1 MEEKKERIRQL
12 VEELNKASEIY
23 YGGQDEAM
31 SNYQWDALFDELSAL
46 EQETGYILPESPTQ
60 TTSTSQ
66 EEGKG
71 EKEPHEYPALSLAK
85 TKQVSDLQ
93 AWAGDRKVW
102 VSWKL
107 DGLTLVLTY
116 DEGSLTRILT
126 RGNGLVGTNIT
137 YMAPALKGVPLK
149 IPYTGHLVVRGEAT
163 ISYKDFEAINDLME
177 DEEEK
182 YANPRNLAAGTL
194 GLDKSNL
201 DKVAQRNVTL
211 NLFTLV
217 YTQEE
222 IVSWGERMDW
232 LDRQGFIT
240 VERQEAW
247 ADTLPQVVEAWTHR
261 VEAGQLDLPVDGL
274 VLSYDD
280 TVYAASGSV
289 TGHHAT
295 RGGLAFKWQD
305 VSAVTKLDHVEWSCA
320 ASAITPVAVF
330 QPVQLEGT
338 TVTRASL
345 CNISEMERLGIGEN
359 GETTLEVIKA
369 NKIIPKCIA
378 VKEAKGTFHIPEHC
392 PVCEAPTRITVSAT
406 GTKVLRCTNPQCP
419 AKHLKRFTRF
429 VSKEGMEIDGLSIQ
443 TLLAF
448 INKNFIHRY
457 QDIYHLAQHAQEIQE
472 MEGFG
477 PKSCENLL
485 AAIEK
490 SRNTTPVKFLFSLC
504 IPLIGVDAAK
514 KMVAKLGTQGLLARM
529 RAKEGFE
536 DVDGIGP
543 EKSGAVVQWC
553 SQEENQEDLEALLK
567 ELVIEDWP
575 PQEKAE
581 GSCQGLTFV
590 ITGEVHHYKNRAE
603 MKAFIESQGGSVTGS
618 VSKKTSYL
626 INNDVTSQSGKNKK
640 AHELGIPILSEEEF
654 LKQFG
659 S

>member
-1 MEEKKERIRQL
+1 MEEKKKRI
-12 VEELNKASEIY
+12 EELVKQLNQASEQY
-23 YGGQDEAM
+23 YGGKDEGM
-31 SNYQWDALFDELSAL
+31 SNYEWDALFDELAAL

-60 TTSTSQ
+60 TTSTAQ

-71 EKEPHEYPALSLAK
+71 EKEAHEYPALSLAK
-85 TKQVSDLQ
+85 TKKIEDLQ
-93 AWAGDRKVW
+93 EWAGDKKVW

-116 DEGSLTRILT
+116 DDGSLTRILT
-126 RGNGLVGTNIT
+126 RGNGTVGTNIT
-137 YMAPALKGVPLK
+137 YMASALKGVPQK
-149 IPYTGHLVVRGEAT
+149 ISYKGHLVVRGEAT
-163 ISYKDFEAINDLME
+163 ISYQDFEAINDTLE
-177 DEEEK
+177 DEDEK

-194 GLDKSNL
+194 GLDKTNL

-211 NLFTLV
+211 NAFTLV
-217 YTQEE
+217 YLEEE
-222 IVSWGERMDW
+222 ILSWGERMNW
-232 LDRQGFIT
+232 LDKQGFIT

-247 ADTLPQVVEAWTHR
+247 ANTLPQVIEAWTKR
-261 VEAGQLDLPVDGL
+261 VEGGKMDLPVDGL

-280 TVYAASGSV
+280 TEYAASGTV

-305 VSAVTKLDHVEWSCA
+305 VSAITWLDHVEWSCA

-338 TVTRASL
+338 TVSRASL
-345 CNISEMERLGIGEN
+345 CNISELERLGIGED
-359 GETTLEVIKA
+359 GKTLLEVIKA

-378 VKEAKGTFHIPEHC
+378 VKEAQGTFTIPESC
-392 PVCEAPTRITVSAT
+392 PVCQAPTRISVSAS
-406 GTKVLRCTNPQCP
+406 GTKVLRCTNPECP

-429 VSKEGMEIDGLSIQ
+429 VSKEGLEINGLSIQ

-448 INKNFIHRY
+448 INKGFIHRY
-457 QDIYHLAQHAQEIQE
+457 QDIFHLSQYADQIRE

-477 PKSCENLL
+477 QKSCDNLL

-490 SRNTTPVKFLFSLC
+490 SRKTTPVKFIYSLC
-504 IPLIGVDAAK
+504 IPLIGVDAGK
-514 KMVAKLGTQGLLARM
+514 KLVARLGTQGLLDRM
-529 RAKEGFE
+529 RSGEGFE

-543 EKSGAVVQWC
+543 EKSGAIVQWC
-553 SQEENQEDLEALLK
+553 SQEENKRDFEALLQ
-567 ELVIEDWP
+567 ELEVEQLQ
-575 PQEKAE
+575 PQEKAQ

-590 ITGEVHHYKNRAE
+590 ITGDVHHYKNRAQLKE
-603 MKAFIESQGGSVTGS
+603 YIESQGGTVTGS

-640 AHELGIPILSEEEF
+640 AQELGIPILSEDDF
-654 LKQFG
+654 VAQFG
-659 S
+659 

>member
-1 MEEKKERIRQL
+1 MEEKKKRI
-12 VEELNKASEIY
+12 EELVKQLNQASEQY
-23 YGGQDEAM
+23 YGGKDEGM
-31 SNYQWDALFDELSAL
+31 SNYEWDALFDELAAL

-60 TTSTSQ
+60 TTSTAQ

-71 EKEPHEYPALSLAK
+71 EKEAHEYPALSLAK
-85 TKQVSDLQ
+85 TKKIEDLQ
-93 AWAGDRKVW
+93 EWAGDKKVW

-116 DEGSLTRILT
+116 DDGTLTRILT
-126 RGNGLVGTNIT
+126 RGNGTVGTNIT
-137 YMAPALKGVPLK
+137 YMASALKGVPQK
-149 IPYTGHLVVRGEAT
+149 ISYKGHLVVRGEAT
-163 ISYKDFEAINDLME
+163 ISYQDFEAINDTLE
-177 DEEEK
+177 DEDEK

-194 GLDKSNL
+194 GLDKTNL

-211 NLFTLV
+211 NAFTLV
-217 YTQEE
+217 YLEEE
-222 IVSWGERMDW
+222 ILSWGERMNW
-232 LDRQGFIT
+232 LDKQGFIT

-247 ADTLPQVVEAWTHR
+247 ADTLPQVIEAWTKR
-261 VEAGQLDLPVDGL
+261 VEEGKMDLPVDGL

-280 TVYAASGSV
+280 TAYAASGTV

-305 VSAVTKLDHVEWSCA
+305 VSAITWLDHVEWSCA

-338 TVTRASL
+338 TVSRASL
-345 CNISEMERLGIGEN
+345 CNISELERLGIGED
-359 GETTLEVIKA
+359 GKTLLEVIKA

-378 VKEAKGTFHIPEHC
+378 VKEAQGTFTIPESC
-392 PVCEAPTRITVSAT
+392 PVCQAPTRISVSAS
-406 GTKVLRCTNPQCP
+406 GTKVLRCTNPECP

-429 VSKEGMEIDGLSIQ
+429 VSKEGLEIDGLSIQ

-448 INKNFIHRY
+448 INKGFIHRY
-457 QDIYHLAQHAQEIQE
+457 QDIFHLSQYADKIRE

-477 PKSCENLL
+477 QKSCDNLL

-490 SRNTTPVKFLFSLC
+490 SRKTTPVKFIYSLC
-504 IPLIGVDAAK
+504 IPLIGVDAGK
-514 KMVAKLGTQGLLARM
+514 KLVARLGTQGLLDRM
-529 RAKEGFE
+529 HSGEGFE

-543 EKSGAVVQWC
+543 EKSGAIVQWC
-553 SQEENQEDLEALLK
+553 SQEENKQDFEALLQ
-567 ELVIEDWP
+567 ELEIEQLQ
-575 PQEKAE
+575 PQEKAQ

-590 ITGEVHHYKNRAE
+590 ITGDVHHYKNRAQLKE
-603 MKAFIESQGGSVTGS
+603 YIESQGGTVTGS

-640 AHELGIPILSEEEF
+640 AQELGIPILSEDDF
-654 LKQFG
+654 VAQFG
-659 S
+659 

>member
-1 MEEKKERIRQL
+1 MEEKKKRI
-12 VEELNKASEIY
+12 EELVKQLNQASEQY
-23 YGGQDEAM
+23 YGGKDEGM
-31 SNYQWDALFDELSAL
+31 SNYEWDALFDELATL

-60 TTSTSQ
+60 TTSTAQ

-71 EKEPHEYPALSLAK
+71 EKEAHEYPALSLAK
-85 TKQVSDLQ
+85 TKKIEDLQ
-93 AWAGDRKVW
+93 EWAGDKKVW

-116 DEGSLTRILT
+116 DDGSLTRILT
-126 RGNGLVGTNIT
+126 RGNGTVGTNIT
-137 YMAPALKGVPLK
+137 YMAPALKGVPQK
-149 IPYTGHLVVRGEAT
+149 ISYKGHLVVRGEAT
-163 ISYKDFEAINDLME
+163 ISYQDFEAINDTLDDE
-177 DEEEK
+177 DEK

-194 GLDKSNL
+194 GLDKTNL

-211 NLFTLV
+211 NAFTLV
-217 YTQEE
+217 YLEEE
-222 IVSWGERMDW
+222 ILSWGERMNW
-232 LDRQGFIT
+232 LDKQGFIT

-247 ADTLPQVVEAWTHR
+247 ADTLPQVIEAWTKR
-261 VEAGQLDLPVDGL
+261 VEEGKMDLPVDGL

-280 TVYAASGSV
+280 TAYAASGTV

-305 VSAVTKLDHVEWSCA
+305 VSAITWLDHVEWSCA

-338 TVTRASL
+338 TVSRASL
-345 CNISEMERLGIGEN
+345 CNISELERLGIGED
-359 GETTLEVIKA
+359 GKTLLEVIKA

-378 VKEAKGTFHIPEHC
+378 VKEAQGTFTIPESC
-392 PVCEAPTRITVSAT
+392 PVCQAPTRISVSAS
-406 GTKVLRCTNPQCP
+406 GTKVLRCTNPECP

-429 VSKEGMEIDGLSIQ
+429 VSKEGLEIDGLSIQ

-448 INKNFIHRY
+448 INKGFIHRY
-457 QDIYHLAQHAQEIQE
+457 QDIFHLSQYADQIRE

-477 PKSCENLL
+477 QKSCDNLL

-490 SRNTTPVKFLFSLC
+490 SRKTTPVKFIYSLC
-504 IPLIGVDAAK
+504 IPLIGVDAGK
-514 KMVAKLGTQGLLARM
+514 KLVARLGTQGLLDRM
-529 RAKEGFE
+529 RSGEGFE

-543 EKSGAVVQWC
+543 EKSGAIVQWC
-553 SQEENQEDLEALLK
+553 GQEENKRDFEALLQ
-567 ELVIEDWP
+567 ELEIEQLQ
-575 PQEKAE
+575 PQEKAQ

-590 ITGEVHHYKNRAE
+590 ITGDVHHYKNRAQLKE
-603 MKAFIESQGGSVTGS
+603 YIESQGGTVTGS

-640 AHELGIPILSEEEF
+640 AQELGIPILSEDDF
-654 LKQFG
+654 VAQFG
-659 S
+659 

>member
-1 MEEKKERIRQL
+1 MEEKRERIRQL
-12 VEELNKASEIY
+12 VEQLNAASERY
-23 YGGQDEAM
+23 YGGQDEGM

-46 EQETGYILPESPTQ
+46 EQETGYILPQSPTQ
-60 TTSTSQ
+60 TISTAQ

-71 EKEPHEYPALSLAK
+71 DKEPHEYPALSLAK
-85 TKQVSDLQ
+85 TKQVEDLQ
-93 AWAGDRKVW
+93 AWAGDKEVW

-116 DEGSLTRILT
+116 DGGSLTRILT
-126 RGNGLVGTNIT
+126 RGNGRVGTNIT
-137 YMAPALKGVPLK
+137 YMAPALKGVPQK
-149 IPYTGHLVVRGEAT
+149 IAYTGHLVVRGEAT

-194 GLDKSNL
+194 GLDKTNL

-222 IVSWGERMDW
+222 ILSWGQRMDW

-240 VERQEAW
+240 VEREKTNAQQ
-247 ADTLPQVVEAWTHR
+247 LPEVVARWTHQ
-261 VEAGQLDLPVDGL
+261 VESGKMDLPVDGL

-280 TVYAASGSV
+280 TAYAAAGTV

-305 VSAVTKLDHVEWSCA
+305 VSAITPLDHVEWSCA

-338 TVTRASL
+338 TVSRASL
-345 CNISEMERLGIGEN
+345 CNISEMERLGIGQD
-359 GETTLEVIKA
+359 GHTLLEVIKA

-378 VKEAKGTFHIPEHC
+378 VKEAQGTFSVPEQC
-392 PVCEAPTRITVSAT
+392 PVCQAQTKITVSAS

-448 INKNFIHRY
+448 INRGFIHRY
-457 QDIYHLAQHAQEIQE
+457 QDIYHLDQYAEQIRE

-477 PKSCENLL
+477 QKSCENLL

-490 SRNTTPVKFLFSLC
+490 SRVTTPVKFLYSLC

-514 KMVAKLGTQGLLARM
+514 KLVAHTGTQGLLERM
-529 RAKEGFE
+529 RTAQGFE

-543 EKSGAVVQWC
+543 EKSGAIVQWC
-553 SQEENQEDLEALLK
+553 SQEENRQDLEALLQ
-567 ELVIEDWP
+567 ELQVEELP
-575 PQEKAE
+575 PQEKAQ
-581 GSCQGLTFV
+581 GSCDGLTFV
-590 ITGEVHHYKNRAE
+590 ITGDVHHYQNRAQLKE
-603 MKAFIESQGGSVTGS
+603 YIESQGGKVTGS

-626 INNDVTSQSGKNKK
+626 INNDVSSLSGKNKK
-640 AHELGIPILSEEEF
+640 AQELGIPILSEEEF
-654 LKQFG
+654 LARFG
-659 S
+659 

>member
-1 MEEKKERIRQL
+1 MEEKKKRIEEL
-12 VEELNKASEIY
+12 VEQLNQASEQY
-23 YGGQDEAM
+23 YGGKDEGM
-31 SNYQWDALFDELSAL
+31 SNYEWDALFDELSAL

-60 TTSTSQ
+60 TTSTAQ

-71 EKEPHEYPALSLAK
+71 EKEAHEYPALSLAK
-85 TKQVSDLQ
+85 TKKIEDLQ
-93 AWAGDRKVW
+93 EWAGDKKVW

-116 DEGSLTRILT
+116 DDGTLTRILT
-126 RGNGLVGTNIT
+126 RGNGTVGTNIT
-137 YMAPALKGVPLK
+137 YMAPALKGVPQK
-149 IPYTGHLVVRGEAT
+149 ISYKGHLVVRGEAT
-163 ISYKDFEAINDLME
+163 ISYQDFEAINDTLE
-177 DEEEK
+177 DEDEK

-194 GLDKSNL
+194 GLDKTNL

-211 NLFTLV
+211 NAFTLV
-217 YTQEE
+217 HLEEE
-222 IVSWGERMDW
+222 ILSWGERMDW
-232 LDRQGFIT
+232 LDKQGFIT

-247 ADTLPQVVEAWTHR
+247 ADTLPQVIEAWTKR
-261 VEAGQLDLPVDGL
+261 VEEGKMDLPVDGL

-280 TVYAASGSV
+280 TEYAASGTV

-305 VSAVTKLDHVEWSCA
+305 VSAITWLDHVEWSCA

-338 TVTRASL
+338 TVSRASL
-345 CNISEMERLGIGEN
+345 CNISELERLGIGED
-359 GETTLEVIKA
+359 GKTLLEVIKA

-378 VKEAKGTFHIPEHC
+378 VKEAQGTFTIPESC
-392 PVCEAPTRITVSAT
+392 PVCQAPTRITISAS
-406 GTKVLRCTNPQCP
+406 GTKVLRCTNPECP

-429 VSKEGMEIDGLSIQ
+429 VSKEGLEIDGLSIQ

-448 INKNFIHRY
+448 INKGFIHRY
-457 QDIYHLAQHAQEIQE
+457 QDIFHLSQYADQIRE

-477 PKSCENLL
+477 QKSCDNLL

-490 SRNTTPVKFLFSLC
+490 SRKTTPVKFIYSLC
-504 IPLIGVDAAK
+504 IPLIGVDAGK
-514 KMVAKLGTQGLLARM
+514 KLVARLGTQGLLDRM
-529 RAKEGFE
+529 RSGEGFE

-543 EKSGAVVQWC
+543 EKSGAIVQWC
-553 SQEENQEDLEALLK
+553 IQEENKQDFEALLQ
-567 ELVIEDWP
+567 ELELEQLQ
-575 PQEKAE
+575 PQEKAQ

-590 ITGEVHHYKNRAE
+590 ITGDVHHYKNRAQLKE
-603 MKAFIESQGGSVTGS
+603 YIESQGGTVTGS

-640 AHELGIPILSEEEF
+640 AKELGIPILSEDDF
-654 LKQFG
+654 VAQFG
-659 S
+659 

>member
-1 MEEKKERIRQL
+1 MEEKKKRI
-12 VEELNKASEIY
+12 EELVKQLNQASEQY
-23 YGGQDEAM
+23 YGGKDEGM
-31 SNYQWDALFDELSAL
+31 SNYEWDALFDELAAL

-60 TTSTSQ
+60 TTSTAQ

-71 EKEPHEYPALSLAK
+71 EKEAHEYPALSLAK
-85 TKQVSDLQ
+85 TKKIEDLQ
-93 AWAGDRKVW
+93 EWAEDKKVW

-116 DEGSLTRILT
+116 DGGTLTRILT
-126 RGNGLVGTNIT
+126 RGNGTVGTNIT
-137 YMAPALKGVPLK
+137 YMAPALKGVPQK
-149 IPYTGHLVVRGEAT
+149 ISYKGHLVVRGEAT
-163 ISYKDFEAINDLME
+163 ISYQDFEAINDTLDDE
-177 DEEEK
+177 DEK

-194 GLDKSNL
+194 GLDKTNL

-211 NLFTLV
+211 NAFTLV
-217 YTQEE
+217 YLEEE
-222 IVSWGERMDW
+222 ILSWGERMNW
-232 LDRQGFIT
+232 LDKQGLIT

-247 ADTLPQVVEAWTHR
+247 ADTLPQVIEAWTKR
-261 VEAGQLDLPVDGL
+261 VEEGKMDLPVDGL

-280 TVYAASGSV
+280 TAYAASGTV

-305 VSAVTKLDHVEWSCA
+305 VSAITWLDHVEWSCA

-338 TVTRASL
+338 TVSRASL
-345 CNISEMERLGIGEN
+345 CNISELERLGIGED
-359 GETTLEVIKA
+359 GKTLLEVIKA

-378 VKEAKGTFHIPEHC
+378 VKEAQGTFTIPESC
-392 PVCEAPTRITVSAT
+392 PVCQAPTRISVSAS
-406 GTKVLRCTNPQCP
+406 GTKVLRCTNPECP

-429 VSKEGMEIDGLSIQ
+429 VSKEGLEIDGLSIQ

-448 INKNFIHRY
+448 INKGFIHRY
-457 QDIYHLAQHAQEIQE
+457 QDIFHLSQYAGQIRE

-477 PKSCENLL
+477 QKSCDNLL

-490 SRNTTPVKFLFSLC
+490 SRKTTPVKFIYSLC
-504 IPLIGVDAAK
+504 IPLIGVDAGK
-514 KMVAKLGTQGLLARM
+514 KLVARLGTQGLLDRM
-529 RAKEGFE
+529 RSGEGFE

-543 EKSGAVVQWC
+543 EKSGAIVQWC
-553 SQEENQEDLEALLK
+553 SQEENKRDFEALLQ
-567 ELVIEDWP
+567 ELEVEQLQ
-575 PQEKAE
+575 PQEKAQ

-590 ITGEVHHYKNRAE
+590 ITGDVHHYKNRAQLKE
-603 MKAFIESQGGSVTGS
+603 YIESQGGTVTGS

-640 AHELGIPILSEEEF
+640 AQELGIPILSEDDF
-654 LKQFG
+654 VAQFG
-659 S
+659 

>member
-1 MEEKKERIRQL
+1 MEEKKKRI
-12 VEELNKASEIY
+12 EELVKQLNQASEQY
-23 YGGQDEAM
+23 YGGKDEGM
-31 SNYQWDALFDELSAL
+31 SNYEWDALFDELSAL

-60 TTSTSQ
+60 TTSTAQ

-71 EKEPHEYPALSLAK
+71 EKEAHEYPALSLAK
-85 TKQVSDLQ
+85 TKKIEDLQ
-93 AWAGDRKVW
+93 EWAGDKKVW

-116 DEGSLTRILT
+116 DEGTLTRILT
-126 RGNGLVGTNIT
+126 RGNGTVGTNIT
-137 YMAPALKGVPLK
+137 YMAPALKGVPQK
-149 IPYTGHLVVRGEAT
+149 ISYKGHLVVRGEAT
-163 ISYKDFEAINDLME
+163 ISYQDFEAINDTLE
-177 DEEEK
+177 DEDEK

-194 GLDKSNL
+194 GLDKTNL

-211 NLFTLV
+211 NAFTLV
-217 YTQEE
+217 YLEEE
-222 IVSWGERMDW
+222 ILSWGERMNW
-232 LDRQGFIT
+232 LDKQGFIT

-247 ADTLPQVVEAWTHR
+247 ADTLPQVIEAWTKR
-261 VEAGQLDLPVDGL
+261 VEEGKMDLPVDGL

-280 TVYAASGSV
+280 TEYAASGTV

-305 VSAVTKLDHVEWSCA
+305 VSAITWLDHVEWSCA

-338 TVTRASL
+338 TVSRASL
-345 CNISEMERLGIGEN
+345 CNISELERLGIGED
-359 GETTLEVIKA
+359 GKTLLEVIKA

-378 VKEAKGTFHIPEHC
+378 VKEAQGTFTIPESC
-392 PVCEAPTRITVSAT
+392 PVCQAPTRISVSAS
-406 GTKVLRCTNPQCP
+406 GTKVLRCTNPECP

-429 VSKEGMEIDGLSIQ
+429 VSKEGLEIDGLSIQ

-448 INKNFIHRY
+448 INKGFIHRY
-457 QDIYHLAQHAQEIQE
+457 QDIFHLSQYADQIRE

-477 PKSCENLL
+477 QKSCDNLL

-490 SRNTTPVKFLFSLC
+490 SRKTTPVKFIYSLC
-504 IPLIGVDAAK
+504 IPLIGVDAGK
-514 KMVAKLGTQGLLARM
+514 KLVARLGTQGLLDRM
-529 RAKEGFE
+529 RSGEGFE

-543 EKSGAVVQWC
+543 EKSGAIVQWC
-553 SQEENQEDLEALLK
+553 SQEENKRDFEALLQ
-567 ELVIEDWP
+567 ELEVEQLQ
-575 PQEKAE
+575 PQEKAQ

-590 ITGEVHHYKNRAE
+590 ITGDVHHYKNRAQLKE
-603 MKAFIESQGGSVTGS
+603 YIESQGGTVTGS

-640 AHELGIPILSEEEF
+640 AKELGIPILSEDDF
-654 LKQFG
+654 VAQFG
-659 S
+659 

>member
-1 MEEKKERIRQL
+1 MEEKKALIRQL
-12 VEELNKASEIY
+12 VEQLNQASEQY
-23 YGGQDEAM
+23 YGGRDEGM
-31 SNYQWDALFDELSAL
+31 SNYEWDALFDQLSAL
-46 EQETGYILPESPTQ
+46 EQETGYILPNSPTQ
-60 TTSTSQ
+60 VTSAAQ
-66 EEGKG
+66 EEGQG

-85 TKQVSDLQ
+85 TKQVEDLQ
-93 AWAGDRKVW
+93 AWAGEKAVW

-116 DEGSLTRILT
+116 DGGVLTRILT
-126 RGNGLVGTNIT
+126 RGNGRVGTNIT
-137 YMAPALKGVPLK
+137 YMAPALKGVPRR

-177 DEEEK
+177 DEDEK

-194 GLDKSNL
+194 GLDKTNL

-211 NLFTLV
+211 HLFTLV
-217 YTQEE
+217 YTQEDLP
-222 IVSWGERMDW
+222 SWGQRMDW

-240 VERQEAW
+240 VERQEAT
-247 ADTLPQVVEAWTHR
+247 AAQLPQVVEEWTRR
-261 VEAGQLDLPVDGL
+261 VETGKMDLPVDGL

-280 TVYAASGSV
+280 TTYAASGTV

-305 VSAVTKLDHVEWSCA
+305 VSAVTRLNHVEWSCA

-338 TVTRASL
+338 TVSRASL
-345 CNISEMERLGIGEN
+345 CNISEMERLGIGED
-359 GETTLEVIKA
+359 GETLLEVIKA
-369 NKIIPKCIA
+369 NKIIPKCVA
-378 VKEAKGTFHIPEHC
+378 VKEAKGRFTIPEHC
-392 PVCEAPTRITVSAT
+392 PVCQADTKVTVSAS

-448 INKNFIHRY
+448 INKGFIHRY
-457 QDIYHLAQHAQEIQE
+457 QDIYHLSRYGEEIQE

-477 PKSCENLL
+477 QKSCENLL

-490 SRNTTPVKFLFSLC
+490 SRTTTPVKFLYSLC

-514 KMVAKLGTQGLLARM
+514 KLVAHLGTQGVLERM
-529 RAKEGFE
+529 RSAQGFE

-543 EKSGAVVQWC
+543 EKSGAILQWC
-553 SQEENQEDLEALLK
+553 SQEENRQDLEALLA
-567 ELVIEDWP
+567 ELQVEDLP
-575 PQEKAE
+575 PQEKAR
-581 GSCQGLTFV
+581 GSCEGLVFV
-590 ITGEVHHYKNRAE
+590 ITGEVHHYENRAQ
-603 MKAFIESQGGSVTGS
+603 MKEYIESQGGKVTGS
-618 VSKKTSYL
+618 VSKKTSFL
-626 INNDVTSQSGKNKK
+626 INNDVTSTSGKNKK
-640 AHELGIPILSEEEF
+640 AQELGISILSEEEF
-654 LKQFG
+654 LARFG
-659 S
+659 

>member
-1 MEEKKERIRQL
+1 MEEKKALIRQL
-12 VEELNKASEIY
+12 VDRLNQASEQY
-23 YGGQDEAM
+23 YGGHDEGM
-31 SNYQWDALFDELSAL
+31 SNYEWDALFDQLSAL
-46 EQETGYILPESPTQ
+46 EQETGYVLPDSPTQ
-60 TTSTSQ
+60 VTSTAQ
-66 EEGKG
+66 EEGQG

-85 TKQVSDLQ
+85 TKQVEDLQ
-93 AWAGDRKVW
+93 AWAGDKAVW

-116 DEGSLTRILT
+116 DDGALTRILT
-126 RGNGLVGTNIT
+126 RGNGRVGTNIT

-163 ISYKDFEAINDLME
+163 ISYRDFEAINDLME

-194 GLDKSNL
+194 GLDKANL
-201 DKVAQRNVTL
+201 DKVAQRRVTL
-211 NLFTLV
+211 HLFTLV
-217 YTQEE
+217 YTQENLP
-222 IVSWGERMDW
+222 SWGQRMDW

-240 VERQEAW
+240 VERQKAT
-247 ADTLPQVVEAWTHR
+247 AAQLPQVVEEWTRR
-261 VEAGQLDLPVDGL
+261 VETGTMDLPVDGL

-280 TVYAASGSV
+280 TAYAASGTV

-305 VSAVTKLDHVEWSCA
+305 VSAVTLLDHVEWSCA

-338 TVTRASL
+338 TVSRASL
-345 CNISEMERLGIGEN
+345 CNISEMERLGIGQD
-359 GETTLEVIKA
+359 GGTLLEVIKA

-378 VKEAKGTFHIPEHC
+378 VKEAKGTFTIPGHC
-392 PVCEAPTRITVSAT
+392 PVCQADTRVTVSAS
-406 GTKVLRCTNPQCP
+406 GTKVLRCTNLQCP

-448 INKNFIHRY
+448 INKGFIHRY
-457 QDIYHLAQHAQEIQE
+457 QDIYHLSQYAEEIQE

-477 PKSCENLL
+477 QKSCENLL

-490 SRNTTPVKFLFSLC
+490 SRTTTPVKFLYSLC

-514 KMVAKLGTQGLLARM
+514 KLVARLGTQGLLERM
-529 RAKEGFE
+529 RSAQGFE

-543 EKSGAVVQWC
+543 EKSGAIVQWC
-553 SQEENQEDLEALLK
+553 SQEENLRDLEALLT
-567 ELVIEDWP
+567 ELQVEDLP
-575 PQEKAE
+575 PQEKAQ
-581 GSCQGLTFV
+581 GSCEGLTFV
-590 ITGEVHHYKNRAE
+590 ITGDVHHYENRAQ
-603 MKAFIESQGGSVTGS
+603 MKEYIESQGGKVTGS
-618 VSKKTSYL
+618 VSKKTSFL
-626 INNDVTSQSGKNKK
+626 INNDVTSTSGKNKK
-640 AHELGIPILSEEEF
+640 AQELGIPILSEEEF
-654 LKQFG
+654 LARFG
-659 S
+659 